1 MRNALVIAAREF
13 EEKRFVGYAA
23 VAFAIL
29 PFILA
34 AIPGISGKSPAD
46 VLTISALIFGTTVA
60 MAVGVISGASFI
72 GRDLS
77 DGRMSFYFSRPVG
90 SLSIWFGKLTAGILM
105 IAGTFGLIILPA
117 RLAAGDRWT
126 LLVSSATNWSVFYIL
141 AAAVALFL
149 IAHVIGTFGRSRSPL
164 MLFDFIAAVICGVV
178 VRLLIVSLLA
188 GAAVKIVSGL
198 LLALGI
204 AAAVAVIGGGAWQ
217 LERGRTDRRRNHLA
231 LSQFLWTT
239 VAVAL
244 LIAAAYVAWVVSA
257 KVSDLTGPIQGSRSS
272 SGPFAVIT
280 GTPKGRADYRA
291 AFLLNTEDG
300 TTTRVDPWAAWSVH
314 YTRDGRSVV
323 VPRRAGNVAEIVI
336 YT

>member
-60 MAVGVISGASFI
+60 IAVGVISGASFI

-117 RLAAGDRWT
+117 RLAAGERST
-126 LLVSSATNWSVFYIL
+126 LLGRTATHRSLFYIL
-141 AAAVALFL
+141 AGARARFLFPRALTPL
-149 IAHVIGTFGRSRSPL
+149 PPCPSP
-164 MLFDFIAAVICGVV
+164 
-178 VRLLIVSLLA
+178 
-188 GAAVKIVSGL
+188 
-198 LLALGI
+198 
-204 AAAVAVIGGGAWQ
+204 
-217 LERGRTDRRRNHLA
+217 
-231 LSQFLWTT
+231 
-239 VAVAL
+239 
-244 LIAAAYVAWVVSA
+244 
-257 KVSDLTGPIQGSRSS
+257 
-272 SGPFAVIT
+272 
-280 GTPKGRADYRA
+280 
-291 AFLLNTEDG
+291 
-300 TTTRVDPWAAWSVH
+300 
-314 YTRDGRSVV
+314 
-323 VPRRAGNVAEIVI
+323 RAGFRLF
-336 YT
+336 